1 MSGFARPAGAFVCA
15 LFLLAGAAVAQ
26 TRYVAFGD
34 SITEGVGDDADR
46 AEPGYPPR
54 LEDLLQG
61 AGRNAV
67 VVNRGVGAEQT
78 DEGLSRIDSVLDEG
92 GDVLLL
98 MEGSNDL
105 SRFISLET
113 ILFNL
118 DTMATRAENRGWKAV
133 HATVI
138 PRIPTARVDPENISN
153 QKLNQRIREMAG
165 TDGRD
170 LVDNFEMFGA
180 TPRRFQT
187 HYLIDPED
195 HVGHPNARGYDLM
208 AQTFVDVLTGVDSVP
223 PVTGRLNPSNG
234 AVEISPGATV
244 RVDVWDF
251 GAGIDLAATSLVING
266 VEVNADLT
274 GNERRAQ
281 LLYHP
286 PRPLQGTVRV
296 ELHSRDL
303 ATPLNGTD
311 REIASFDIVGAGSDG
326 FGDVDGD
333 GRVDGVDLVLL
344 ARAFG
349 ATRGSSRYDRD
360 ADLDDSGTVDGQDL
374 AILASNFGQTAS
386 AEP

>member
-1 MSGFARPAGAFVCA
+1 VCT
-15 LFLLAGAAVAQ
+15 LLILAGAAFAQ

-61 AGRNAV
+61 AGGNAE
-67 VVNRGVGAEQT
+67 VVNRGVGGEQT
-78 DEGLSRIDSVLDEG
+78 VEGLSRIDSVLDEG

-105 SRFISLET
+105 SRFVSLET

-118 DTMATRAENRGWKAV
+118 DEMAARAERRGWRAV

-138 PRIPTARVDPENISN
+138 PRIPTARVDEENVSN
-153 QKLNQRIREMAG
+153 QKLNQRIRELAG
-165 TDGRD
+165 TEGRD
-170 LVDNFEMFGA
+170 LVDNFEVFSA

-187 HYLIDPED
+187 HYLQDPED
-195 HVGHPNARGYDLM
+195 HVGHPNALGYDLM
-208 AQTFVDVLTGVDSVP
+208 ARTFFDVLTGVDGVP
-223 PVTGRLNPSNG
+223 PVPGRLNPANG
-234 AVEISPGATV
+234 AVEISPGTNV

-251 GAGIDLAATSLVING
+251 GEGIDLAATRLALNG
-266 VEVNADLT
+266 IEVNAELT

-281 LLYHP
+281 LLYRP
-286 PRPLQGTVRV
+286 PRPLQGTVSV

-303 ATPLNGTD
+303 AVPPNVTT

-333 GRVDGVDLVLL
+333 GRVDGVDLIRL

-349 ATRGSSRYDRD
+349 ASRGDNRYERD
-360 ADLDDSGTVDGQDL
+360 ADLDDSGTIDGQDL
-374 AILASNFGQTAS
+374 AILASNFGRTS
-386 AEP
+386 SSEP